1 VDWAIFASVQAKLA
15 EGSIARTLKRSQS
28 PHLLT
33 GLIFDDAGHPMSPT
47 HANKNGVR
55 YRYYVSHALLQGRSA
70 DAGSTPRVAA
80 AEVET
85 AVIAALRPHL
95 GGAAQSQ
102 SSDRELIQSCVKQM
116 TVHPDQISL
125 ELDSEAGLDDTRTKI
140 AFTPYSK
147 PRKGIAYSP
156 AASNT
161 LTDETRDTLLNAILR
176 SRDWIDAVVTG
187 RISSLAQI
195 AESEKLC
202 EPHVRFLAPIAYL
215 SPQIIEAIA
224 GTRARQSDGQPPCP

>member
-1 VDWAIFASVQAKLA
+1 
-15 EGSIARTLKRSQS
+15 
-28 PHLLT
+28 
-33 GLIFDDAGHPMSPT
+33 
-47 HANKNGVR
+47 VR
-55 YRYYVSHALLQGRSA
+55 YRYYVSHALLQGRTA

-80 AEVET
+80 AEVG

-125 ELDSEAGLDDTRTKI
+125 ELDSEAGLDDTRIKS

-195 AESEKLC
+195 AESEKLS
-202 EPHVRFLAPIAYL
+202 EPHVRFLAPLAYL

>member
-1 VDWAIFASVQAKLA
+1 MVGPLAHMLKNRFYVGEVAYRGEVHPGEHEPIVDWAIFASVQAKLA

-55 YRYYVSHALLQGRSA
+55 YRYYVSHALLQGRTA

-80 AEVET
+80 AEVKT

-125 ELDSEAGLDDTRTKI
+125 ELDSEAAKYFGGPLRLRLRGAD
-140 AFTPYSK
+140 
-147 PRKGIAYSP
+147 PRHVRADGSP
-156 AASNT
+156 QPPH
-161 LTDETRDTLLNAILR
+161 R
-176 SRDWIDAVVTG
+176 SRP
-187 RISSLAQI
+187 
-195 AESEKLC
+195 SE
-202 EPHVRFLAPIAYL
+202 
-215 SPQIIEAIA
+215 
-224 GTRARQSDGQPPCP
+224 PCR